1 MKFMSQTFLLALG
14 LPIKLTGQ
22 EPDLRDLRQDKAYFT
37 LDEIFPEDVQSNGSI
52 LALIERQPFVTL
64 LYASLW
70 KGMKSYG
77 RIK

>member
-52 LALIERQPFVTL
+52 LALIERQPFVKL